1 MKEPLRHTDCTAAD
15 LVTAAKNV
23 CPLWSD
29 GPGKLLR
36 SMTFDAIRI
45 VDGVAD
51 VVEEKCV
58 ACGALRQGLSS

>member
-1 MKEPLRHTDCTAAD
+1 
-15 LVTAAKNV
+15 
-23 CPLWSD
+23 
-29 GPGKLLR
+29 
-36 SMTFDAIRI
+36 MTFDAIRI